1 MAGWEGVRPP
11 GGLLQSPEEGRS
23 QDAGPRLAHRNA
35 DPTCSLGARS
45 HSCRAV
51 SWPPSG
57 FTSVGLPGDRNTGTS
72 SHSSLPRHVQCLRGH
87 STNKM
92 TRVTGTQAA
101 SCHWPFRRFSS
112 FAMTPLPRRGVPK
125 AGGLQAA
132 RPSPSKERRRVGF
145 RVEGD
150 AHWTCVLQLN
160 RVCAKFQPLRAAWA
174 GHRPALEHTQIPRR
188 WRRKSLYIFDYWCD

>member
-92 TRVTGTQAA
+92 TRVAGTQAA

-112 FAMTPLPRRGVPK
+112 FAMTPLQSRGSAGSETISFQRTPK
-125 AGGLQAA
+125 GGLPGGRRCTLDV
-132 RPSPSKERRRVGF
+132 RP
-145 RVEGD
+145 
-150 AHWTCVLQLN
+150 T
-160 RVCAKFQPLRAAWA
+160 
-174 GHRPALEHTQIPRR
+174 T
-188 WRRKSLYIFDYWCD
+188 